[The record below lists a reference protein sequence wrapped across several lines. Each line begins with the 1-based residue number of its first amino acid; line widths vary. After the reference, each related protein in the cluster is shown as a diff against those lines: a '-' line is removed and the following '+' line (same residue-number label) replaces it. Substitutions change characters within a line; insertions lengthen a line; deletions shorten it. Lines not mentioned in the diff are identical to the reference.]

1 MADIHDHP
9 IILASHNPGKLQE
22 FRRLFA
28 QGNIPLVLDD
38 YGGQEIIEET
48 GDSYR
53 ANAELK
59 ARTVAERSGHW
70 ALADDSGVEV
80 DALGGLPGI
89 HSARFVSQDSWENNR
104 EILLRLLEVP
114 WDHRTARMRAV
125 LCLASPD
132 GLVFFSEGVVEGRI
146 LTWPRGQGGFGV
158 DPIFSI
164 DGETSFAEWPQEY
177 KDRVS
182 HRGMAVQGIIPVI
195 QQVMAL

>member
-1 MADIHDHP
+1 MANFHEHP
-9 IILASHNPGKLQE
+9 IILASHNRGKLEE

-28 QGNIPLVLDD
+28 SVDLPLVLDD
-38 YGGQEIIEET
+38 YGEKEIIEET

-53 ANAELK
+53 ANAQLK
-59 ARTVAERSGHW
+59 AQAVASRTGRW

-89 HSARFVSQDSWENNR
+89 HSARFVSTNSWENNR

-114 WDHRTARMRAV
+114 WALRTARMRAV

-146 LTWPRGQGGFGV
+146 LTWPRGQQGFGM

-164 DGETSFAEWPQEY
+164 DGETSFAQWPQEY

-182 HRGMAVQGIIPVI
+182 HRAMAVQGIIPVI

>member
-1 MADIHDHP
+1 MDRVHPP

-28 QGNIPLVLDD
+28 STNIRLILDD
-38 YGGQEIIEET
+38 FGGKEIVEET
-48 GDSYR
+48 GTTYHE
-53 ANAELK
+53 NAELK
-59 ARTVAERSGHW
+59 ARAVARRTGHW

-80 DALGGLPGI
+80 DALGGQPGI
-89 HSARFVSQDSWENNR
+89 HSARFVSDNSWENTR
-104 EILLRLLEVP
+104 EILLRLLDVP
-114 WDHRTARMRAV
+114 WPQRTARMRAV

-132 GLVFFSEGVVEGRI
+132 GLVFFAEGVVEGRI
-146 LTWPRGQGGFGV
+146 LTWPKGQAGFGV

-164 DGETSFAEWPQEY
+164 DGETSFAQWSQEL

-182 HRGMAVQGIIPVI
+182 HRGMAVQGIIPII